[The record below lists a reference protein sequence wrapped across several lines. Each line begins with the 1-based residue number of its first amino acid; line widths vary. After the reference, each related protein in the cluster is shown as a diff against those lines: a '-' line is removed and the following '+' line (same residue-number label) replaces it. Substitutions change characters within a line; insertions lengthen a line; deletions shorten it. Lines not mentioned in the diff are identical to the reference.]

1 MMKRQAAGP
10 ALPDLLI
17 SVGEAAPAKLVGSLG
32 QLLDPLAK
40 ATCVRL
46 AGGLGQL
53 LDPLAKA
60 PHVPL
65 AWDLGQLLDP
75 LAKAPH
81 VPLAWD
87 LGQLLDAVDASAGP
101 AFSTRFVC
109 RLRAHDVLLR
119 PSDCSVYRITI
130 S

>member
-40 ATCVRL
+40 A
-46 AGGLGQL
+46 
-53 LDPLAKA
+53 

-75 LAKAPH
+75 LAKVPH
-81 VPLAWD
+81 MQLAWE